1 MPSAFFVYV
10 CGVEAEPKAQ
20 SPTLSFKLLALV
32 ERNVSVGESELEKGL
47 VLVYEDSV
55 CWT

>member
-20 SPTLSFKLLALV
+20 SLAKCRGLYIFLKNAPTAKNL
-32 ERNVSVGESELEKGL
+32 
-47 VLVYEDSV
+47 
-55 CWT
+55 

>member
-20 SPTLSFKLLALV
+20 SLA
-32 ERNVSVGESELEKGL
+32 SAGGCI
-47 VLVYEDSV
+47 YF
-55 CWT
+55 